1 MPVGT
6 AGVNS
11 AALEGLGVWNTLDTS
26 NWQGQI
32 SAVIVNTADAD
43 RYFQNN
49 EILGIFDPIK
59 EESLTVENIEEK
71 IDAIFNSF
79 KEDPASKPRQF
90 CADTYDIRRKRL
102 LTVSIK
108 GQCSK

>member
-11 AALEGLGVWNTLDTS
+11 AALEGLGVWNTLDDS
-26 NWQGQI
+26 DWYGQVP
-32 SAVIVNTADAD
+32 AVIVNTADAD

-49 EILGIFDPIK
+49 KILGLFDPIK
-59 EESLTVENIEEK
+59 EESLKVEDVEEK

-79 KEDPASKPRQF
+79 
-90 CADTYDIRRKRL
+90 
-102 LTVSIK
+102 
-108 GQCSK
+108 